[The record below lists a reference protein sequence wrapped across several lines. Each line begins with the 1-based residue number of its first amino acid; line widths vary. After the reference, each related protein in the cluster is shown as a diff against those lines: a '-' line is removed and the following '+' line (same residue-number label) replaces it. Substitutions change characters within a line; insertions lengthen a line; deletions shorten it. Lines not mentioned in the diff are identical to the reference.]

1 MQVEKGFELAE
12 NALGSL
18 QVKQLERAM
27 SLYQERLEMNTMR
40 TARNAISD
48 EARHITTTSIRHVG

>member
-1 MQVEKGFELAE
+1 MEKGFELAE

-27 SLYQERLEMNTMR
+27 SLYQESLEMNTMS

-48 EARHITTTSIRHVG
+48 EARHITTTAIRHVG